1 MNNRVWKAESDNQG
15 IKHRQGSWGLAG
27 SSLAILLMVSFAA
40 GNGLARN
47 QITVDASEKLHL
59 TVLAYIYAPIP
70 RHDLAIAERTAS
82 EIFQNVGV
90 KMSWVDCPMT
100 RPAAQL
106 NPACTTPL
114 VPTDIHLNIV
124 PDVGEA
130 TRVGKSAWGFAVV
143 TPPPDRGQYAYI
155 SYARARGQ
163 LLEAREL
170 TLGPLLGH
178 GIAHEIGHLLLGTNS
193 HSPSG
198 LMSAHWNARELKLAA
213 RGQLTFSI
221 DQAATI
227 RVDVRARRAQQET
240 AESERVAPR
249 K

>member
-90 KMSWVDCPMT
+90 KMSWS
-100 RPAAQL
+100 
-106 NPACTTPL
+106 
-114 VPTDIHLNIV
+114 IV
-124 PDVGEA
+124 
-130 TRVGKSAWGFAVV
+130 R
-143 TPPPDRGQYAYI
+143 
-155 SYARARGQ
+155 
-163 LLEAREL
+163 
-170 TLGPLLGH
+170 
-178 GIAHEIGHLLLGTNS
+178 
-193 HSPSG
+193 
-198 LMSAHWNARELKLAA
+198 
-213 RGQLTFSI
+213 
-221 DQAATI
+221 
-227 RVDVRARRAQQET
+227 
-240 AESERVAPR
+240 
-249 K
+249 